1 MKNCLNR
8 RYYSLFSVLLIV
20 LFTGSCIFSPK
31 KDSGQTTGDGK
42 IEIPSTP
49 DKVVNNLKVAFQ
61 QFNINF
67 YRDCLHDNYFYT
79 NKSETDTLDLRLSKS
94 EDVRIIERIM
104 NNCTSFVFNSNEY
117 GSMYEEWGKDV
128 PNPPN
133 GAMIVDEHPNEVWQ
147 VKTYL
152 IDMDIFTKTYGD
164 FKIHQL
170 MEFKFIQDSKSKLYN
185 IIQWNDL
192 TMQ

>member
-1 MKNCLNR
+1 MAIVTKKSCFVLLTIL
-8 RYYSLFSVLLIV
+8 SVTLFSS
-20 LFTGSCIFSPK
+20 SCIFSPK
-31 KDSGQTTGDGK
+31 KESETITPGGK
-42 IEIPSTP
+42 IENPVSP
-49 DKVVNNLKVAFQ
+49 EKVVNNLKVAFQ
-61 QFNINF
+61 QLNINF

-79 NKSETDTLDLRLSKS
+79 SKSTTDTLDIRFSKS
-94 EDVRIIERIM
+94 EDVQVVENIM
-104 NNCTSFVFNSNEY
+104 NNCTSFVFNSSEY
-117 GSMYEEWGKDV
+117 GSIEEWGKDV

-133 GAMIVDEHPNEVWQ
+133 GALIVNEHPSEVWL

-170 MEFKFIQDSKSKLYN
+170 MEFKFVQDAQSKLYT

-192 TMQ
+192 TMP

>member
-1 MKNCLNR
+1 MKRIARRNSFCLFIAF
-8 RYYSLFSVLLIV
+8 LTA

-31 KDSGQTTGDGK
+31 KDSGQTTNDGK
-42 IEIPSTP
+42 IEIPATP

-61 QFNINF
+61 QLNINF
-67 YRDCLHDNYFYT
+67 YRDCLNGNYFYT
-79 NKSETDTLDLRLSKS
+79 SKSETDTLDIRFSKS
-94 EDVRIIERIM
+94 EDVRVIENIM
-104 NNCTSFVFNSNEY
+104 NNCTSFVFTSSEY
-117 GSMYEEWGKDV
+117 GSMEEWGKDV

-133 GAMIVDEHPNEVWQ
+133 GAVIVDEHPNEVWL

-170 MEFKFIQDSKSKLYN
+170 MEFKFVQDRQSKLYA

-192 TMQ
+192 TTP